1 MTDIQ
6 NTIFIY
12 MDDVRDAPSDQWIVL
27 RNAEITY
34 AFIVEFAKEGYQM
47 VVSLDH
53 DLGENKRTGY
63 DLLNWLEKDIVTD
76 ENFRP
81 NICFQIHSANPVG
94 RANMERAIGAIMR
107 LV

>member
-1 MTDIQ
+1 MTNIRD
-6 NTIFIY
+6 TIFIY
-12 MDDVRDAPSDQWIVL
+12 LDDVREAPSDMWVVVRDANLAYSLI
-27 RNAEITY
+27 I
-34 AFIVEFAKEGYQM
+34 EFARSGYPM

-53 DLGENKRTGY
+53 DLGENVSTGY

-81 NICFQIHSANPVG
+81 DVCFQIHSANPVG

-107 LV
+107 LM